1 MFDIGYQELLILAV
15 LAIIVIGPE
24 DLPHFLRRAGKYIRQ
39 IKRQISDIQK
49 EVTKAIDTEEIRGLR
64 NDVTS
69 LNRWDATTSKPSK
82 PSSSRNASSESEE
95 GLSEDLV
102 EDKPKTRKFIPKSER
117 EKQAHLTEQEKA

>member
-1 MFDIGYQELLILAV
+1 M
-15 LAIIVIGPE
+15 IGPE

-69 LNRWDATTSKPSK
+69 LNRWDATTSKPS
-82 PSSSRNASSESEE
+82 SSRNASSESEE